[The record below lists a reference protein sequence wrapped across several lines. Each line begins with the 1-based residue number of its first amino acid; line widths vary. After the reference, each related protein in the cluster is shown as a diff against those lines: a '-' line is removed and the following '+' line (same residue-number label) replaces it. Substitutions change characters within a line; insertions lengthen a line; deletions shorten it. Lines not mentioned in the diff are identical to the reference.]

1 MDEKNKSIQQT
12 VKSADDQV
20 SSAEA
25 EISATDKQTDR
36 LMKLNSIEHKSTQQK
51 NEMKTLVEQLS
62 SKVPGL
68 SDAYN
73 EQTGQ
78 LSMQNSEIKSQI
90 ENWKKLYM
98 TQALQDDLKET
109 YKAQYEAE
117 KNISDHILRR

>member
-109 YKAQYEAE
+109 
-117 KNISDHILRR
+117 